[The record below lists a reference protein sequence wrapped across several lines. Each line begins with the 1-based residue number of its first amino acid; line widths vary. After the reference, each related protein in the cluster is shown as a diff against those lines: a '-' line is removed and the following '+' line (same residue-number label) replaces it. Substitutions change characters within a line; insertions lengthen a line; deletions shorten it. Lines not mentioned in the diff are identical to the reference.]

1 MTADIHHGQPVINF
15 GAEINNANMIVI
27 LLHGRG
33 SNAEAMLP
41 IAEALSVEG
50 ARFTIP
56 QAALNR
62 WYLKLPLDHSRQM
75 NPIYHR
81 LWQTL
86 IHY

>member
-15 GAEINNANMIVI
+15 GAEINNANLIVI

-33 SNAEAMLP
+33 SSAEAMLP
-41 IAEALSVEG
+41 IAEFLSVEG

-62 WYLKLPLDHSRQM
+62 
-75 NPIYHR
+75 
-81 LWQTL
+81 
-86 IHY
+86 

>member
-15 GAEINNANMIVI
+15 GAEINDANLIVI

-33 SNAEAMLP
+33 SSAEAMIP

-62 WYLKLPLDHSRQM
+62 W
-75 NPIYHR
+75 
-81 LWQTL
+81 
-86 IHY
+86 